1 MEENTEDKRESQIKP
16 ELVEAILK
24 TIKFYDLFDFP
35 LTLEEIKDYL
45 YKYFAPLHVKE
56 LRGTLDHLVD
66 EGKLSFLKEF
76 YILPGREN
84 TIEIRK
90 TRKFIAEK
98 FWNRVKLYGQYMR
111 AVPFVKMIGVCN
123 NLAHDN
129 PNEQSDIDLFIVVKP
144 GRMWLAR
151 LAITLILQFYGV
163 RRYGDKVA
171 GRFCLS
177 FFVTEN
183 KLDMSEL
190 ELKPEDPYL
199 AYWVKNLTPVY
210 GEKTYEAFKEKN
222 EAWLKTYGLTFS
234 DDRKRHMYLYNER
247 KTKRFAEWIF
257 SGWMGDFFEW
267 VLKKTF
273 KRKTLKNKERLGSNS
288 CVVVTDDM
296 LKFHNHDKRKE
307 YYEGWQ
313 QSFR

>member
-1 MEENTEDKRESQIKP
+1 MEEQ
-16 ELVEAILK
+16 ELKINQALVNAIIK
-24 TIKFYDLFDFP
+24 TIRFYDLFDFP
-35 LTLEEIKDYL
+35 LIVEDIQENL
-45 YKYFAPLHVKE
+45 YKYPHPLHVAE
-56 LRGTLDHLVD
+56 LRGTLDLMVEEGILVN
-66 EGKLSFLKEF
+66 LKEF
-76 YILPGREN
+76 YVLPGREKI
-84 TIEIRK
+84 IEIRK

-111 AVPFVKMIGVCN
+111 AVPFVKMIAVCN
-123 NLAHDN
+123 NLAYDN
-129 PNEQSDIDLFIVVKP
+129 PSDQSDIDLFIVVKP

-151 LAITLILQFYGV
+151 LAITMILQFYGV
-163 RRYGDKVA
+163 RRHGHHVA

-210 GEKTYEAFKEKN
+210 GEEMYEQFKQKN
-222 EAWLKTYGLTFS
+222 EVWLGGYGLKFN
-234 DDRKRHMYLYNER
+234 DDRKRHMYLYRER
-247 KTKRFAEWIF
+247 KTKRFAEWLSNGYLGNF
-257 SGWMGDFFEW
+257 CEW

-273 KRKTLKNKERLGSNS
+273 KRKTLKNKERLGPHSN
-288 CVVVTDDM
+288 VVVTDDM

-307 YYEGWQ
+307 YYELWSDS
-313 QSFR
+313 SFYG